1 MIVQIYG
8 LTTPEDAAA
17 VVAAGADNA
26 GVVLDEGFDAW
37 DSVDAATAR
46 AILSELATITVVGL
60 SLSVD
65 ADQIRRTVDVIE
77 PQIAHVVRITDEW
90 EPDAVSTLREQLAPV
105 ELMCT
110 VGVRDER
117 AIGVARRYA
126 PVCDYLLLDSP
137 HPSTGIVGATGV
149 THDWALS
156 ARIVAAV
163 ETPVVLAGG
172 LGPDNVEAAI
182 AATQP
187 FGVDSETR
195 TSRADDRRRKDPAR
209 VEEFVRRVRA
219 LGR

>member
-1 MIVQIYG
+1 MS
-8 LTTPEDAAA
+8 TSRP
-17 VVAAGADNA
+17 
-26 GVVLDEGFDAW
+26 
-37 DSVDAATAR
+37 AR
-46 AILSELATITVVGL
+46 AILSELAAITVVGL

-65 ADQIRRTVDVIE
+65 ADQIRRTVELIE
-77 PQIAHVVRITDEW
+77 PQIAHVVRLTDEW

-172 LGPDNVEAAI
+172 LGPTTWRPRSRRHNRSESTPRRAPAAPTI
-182 AATQP
+182 VAAK
-187 FGVDSETR
+187 TR
-195 TSRADDRRRKDPAR
+195 RGWRNSCGAYARWAASAGNRWRASRRS
-209 VEEFVRRVRA
+209 
-219 LGR
+219 G